1 MSDAKTYVFGQDSN
15 NLNALLPLLQQR
27 GVDPS
32 IIAMLNNGNWGN
44 GSFIW
49 VIFLFILFG
58 WGNNGSWGNNN
69 GQVLNAVNDS
79 TGRELLMQAINGNG
93 SAIGQLATKLNCD
106 INSVQ
111 STLNTIGTQI
121 SSVGNQVGMSG
132 QQVINAIQQGNMGL
146 AQQFAQCCCDNKQLV
161 TQMGYEGQ
169 IRDLTN
175 TQQLT
180 SQINTVNTGMER
192 GFSSVA
198 YTTAQ
203 QTCAIQNSMK
213 DQTQTIIDK
222 LANMEANAQ
231 QDKINTLTAQLT
243 AATSRAERAAE
254 LKPIIDELNAIKC
267 NQPSTTTIQ
276 YPNIVGIPAAQIYG
290 YGTSTGYWG

>member
-15 NLNALLPLLQQR
+15 NLNALLPLLQQK

-32 IIAMLNNGNWGN
+32 IIAMLNNGNFGN
-44 GSFIW
+44 NNFIW
-49 VIFLFILFG
+49 IIFLFLIFG
-58 WGNNGSWGNNN
+58 WGNNGNWGSNN

-93 SAIGQLATKLNCD
+93 TAIGQLATKLNCD
-106 INSVQ
+106 INTVQ
-111 STLNTIGTQI
+111 TALTSIGTQV
-121 SSVGNQVGMSG
+121 SNVGNQVGLTS
-132 QQVINAIQQGNMGL
+132 QQVVNAIQQGNMSL
-146 AQQFAQCCCDNKQLV
+146 AQQFAQCCCDNKLLV
-161 TQMGYEGQ
+161 TQMGYDGQ

-198 YTTAQ
+198 YETAQ

-222 LANMEANAQ
+222 LNSMEANAQ

-254 LKPIIDELNAIKC
+254 LKPIIDELNAIKSA
-267 NQPSTTTIQ
+267 QPSTTTIQ
-276 YPNIVGIPAAQIYG
+276 YPNIVGIPAAQL
-290 YGTSTGYWG
+290 YGTNTGYWG

>member
-15 NLNALLPLLQQR
+15 NLNALLPLLQQK

-32 IIAMLNNGNWGN
+32 IMAMLNNGNFGN
-44 GSFIW
+44 NSFIW
-49 VIFLFILFG
+49 IIFLFLIFG
-58 WGNNGSWGNNN
+58 WGNNGNWGSNN

-93 SAIGQLATKLNCD
+93 TAIGQLATKLNCD
-106 INSVQ
+106 INTVQ
-111 STLNTIGTQI
+111 TALTSIGTQV
-121 SSVGNQVGMSG
+121 SNVGNQVGLTS
-132 QQVINAIQQGNMGL
+132 QQVVNAIQQGNMSL
-146 AQQFAQCCCDNKQLV
+146 AQQFAQCCCDNKLLV
-161 TQMGYEGQ
+161 TQMGYDGQ

-198 YTTAQ
+198 YETAQ

-222 LANMEANAQ
+222 LNNMEANAQ

-254 LKPIIDELNAIKC
+254 LKPIIDELNAIKSA
-267 NQPSTTTIQ
+267 QPSTTTIQ
-276 YPNIVGIPAAQIYG
+276 YPNIVGIPAAQL
-290 YGTSTGYWG
+290 YGTNTGYWG

>member
-15 NLNALLPLLQQR
+15 NLNALLPLLQQK

-32 IIAMLNNGNWGN
+32 IIAMLNNGNFGN
-44 GSFIW
+44 NSFIW
-49 VIFLFILFG
+49 IIFLFLIFG
-58 WGNNGSWGNNN
+58 WGNNGNWGSNN

-93 SAIGQLATKLNCD
+93 TAIGQLATKLNCD
-106 INSVQ
+106 INTVQ
-111 STLNTIGTQI
+111 AALTSIGTQV
-121 SSVGNQVGMSG
+121 SNVGNQVGLTS
-132 QQVINAIQQGNMGL
+132 QQVVNAIQQGNMSL
-146 AQQFAQCCCDNKQLV
+146 AQQFAQCCCDNKLLV
-161 TQMGYEGQ
+161 TQMGYDGQ

-198 YTTAQ
+198 YETAQ

-222 LANMEANAQ
+222 LNSIEANAQ

-254 LKPIIDELNAIKC
+254 LKPIIDELNAIKSA
-267 NQPSTTTIQ
+267 QPSTTTIQ
-276 YPNIVGIPAAQIYG
+276 YPNIVGIPAAQL
-290 YGTSTGYWG
+290 YGTNTGYWG

>member
-15 NLNALLPLLQQR
+15 NLNALLPLLQQK

-32 IIAMLNNGNWGN
+32 IIAMLNNGNFGN
-44 GSFIW
+44 NNFIW
-49 VIFLFILFG
+49 IIFLFLIFG
-58 WGNNGSWGNNN
+58 WGNNGNWGSNN

-93 SAIGQLATKLNCD
+93 TAIGQLATKLNCD
-106 INSVQ
+106 INTVQ
-111 STLNTIGTQI
+111 TALTSIGTQV
-121 SSVGNQVGMSG
+121 SNVGNQVGLTS
-132 QQVINAIQQGNMGL
+132 QQVVNAIQQGNMSL
-146 AQQFAQCCCDNKQLV
+146 AQQFAQCCCDNKLLV
-161 TQMGYEGQ
+161 TQMGYDGQ

-198 YTTAQ
+198 YETAQ

-222 LANMEANAQ
+222 LNSMEANAQ

-243 AATSRAERAAE
+243 AATSRAERATE
-254 LKPIIDELNAIKC
+254 LKPIIDELNAIKSA
-267 NQPSTTTIQ
+267 QPSTTTIQ
-276 YPNIVGIPAAQIYG
+276 YPNIVGIPAAQL
-290 YGTSTGYWG
+290 YGTNTGYWG

>member
-15 NLNALLPLLQQR
+15 NLNALLPLLQQK

-32 IIAMLNNGNWGN
+32 IIAMLNNGNFGN
-44 GSFIW
+44 NSFIW
-49 VIFLFILFG
+49 IIFLFLIFG
-58 WGNNGSWGNNN
+58 WGNNGNWGSNN

-93 SAIGQLATKLNCD
+93 TAIGQLATKLNCD
-106 INSVQ
+106 INTVQ
-111 STLNTIGTQI
+111 AALTSIGTQV
-121 SSVGNQVGMSG
+121 SNVGNQVGLTS
-132 QQVINAIQQGNMGL
+132 QQVVNAIQQGNMSL
-146 AQQFAQCCCDNKQLV
+146 AQQFAQCCCDNKLLV
-161 TQMGYEGQ
+161 TQMGYDGQ

-198 YTTAQ
+198 YKTAQ

-222 LANMEANAQ
+222 LNSIEANAQ

-254 LKPIIDELNAIKC
+254 LKPIIDELNAIKSA
-267 NQPSTTTIQ
+267 QPSTTTIQ
-276 YPNIVGIPAAQIYG
+276 YPNIVGIPAAQL
-290 YGTSTGYWG
+290 YGTNTGYWG

>member
-15 NLNALLPLLQQR
+15 NLSALVPFLQQR

-32 IIAMLNNGNWGN
+32 IIAMLNNGNYGN
-44 GSFIW
+44 NSFIW
-49 VIFLFILFG
+49 IIFLFVLFG
-58 WGNNGSWGNNN
+58 WGNNGTWGNNN

-93 SAIGQLATKLNCD
+93 TAIGRLATKLNCD
-106 INSVQ
+106 INTVQTALNSVSMQ
-111 STLNTIGTQI
+111 VSN
-121 SSVGNQVGMSG
+121 VGNQVGLSS
-132 QQVINAIQQGNMGL
+132 QQVINSIQQGNMSL
-146 AQQFAQCCCDNKQLV
+146 AQQFAQCCCDNKLLV

-169 IRDLTN
+169 LRDAAN
-175 TQQLT
+175 TQQLA
-180 SQINTVNTGMER
+180 SQINTVNTGLER

-198 YTTAQ
+198 YETAQ

-222 LANMEANAQ
+222 LSSMEANAQ

-243 AATSRAERAAE
+243 AATSRAERTAE
-254 LKPIIDELNAIKC
+254 LKPIIDELNAIK
-267 NQPSTTTIQ
+267 NAQPSTATVQ
-276 YPNIVGIPAAQIYG
+276 YPNIVGIPAAQL
-290 YGTSTGYWG
+290 YGTNTGYWG

>member
-15 NLNALLPLLQQR
+15 NLSALVPFLQQR

-32 IIAMLNNGNWGN
+32 IIAMLNNGNYGN
-44 GSFIW
+44 NSFIW
-49 VIFLFILFG
+49 IIFLFALFG
-58 WGNNGSWGNNN
+58 WGNNGTWGNNN

-93 SAIGQLATKLNCD
+93 TAIGQLATKLNCD
-106 INSVQ
+106 INTIQTALNSVGMQ
-111 STLNTIGTQI
+111 VSN
-121 SSVGNQVGMSG
+121 VGNQVGLSS
-132 QQVINAIQQGNMGL
+132 QQVINSIQQGNMSL
-146 AQQFAQCCCDNKQLV
+146 AQQFAQCCCDNKLLV

-169 IRDLTN
+169 LRDTTN
-175 TQQLT
+175 TQQLA
-180 SQINTVNTGMER
+180 SQINTVNTGLER

-198 YTTAQ
+198 YETAQ

-222 LANMEANAQ
+222 LSNMEANAQ

-254 LKPIIDELNAIKC
+254 LKPIIDELNAIK
-267 NQPSTTTIQ
+267 NAQPSTATVQ
-276 YPNIVGIPAAQIYG
+276 YPNIVGIPAAQL
-290 YGTSTGYWG
+290 YGTNTGYWG

>member
-15 NLNALLPLLQQR
+15 NLNALLPLLQQK

-32 IIAMLNNGNWGN
+32 IIAMLNNGNFGN
-44 GSFIW
+44 NSFIW
-49 VIFLFILFG
+49 IIFLFLIFG
-58 WGNNGSWGNNN
+58 WGNNGNWGSNN

-93 SAIGQLATKLNCD
+93 TAIGQLATKLNCD
-106 INSVQ
+106 INTVQ
-111 STLNTIGTQI
+111 AALTSIGTQV
-121 SSVGNQVGMSG
+121 SNVGNQVGLTS
-132 QQVINAIQQGNMGL
+132 QQVVNAIQQGNMSL
-146 AQQFAQCCCDNKQLV
+146 AQQFAQCCCDNKLLV
-161 TQMGYEGQ
+161 TQMGYDGQ

-198 YTTAQ
+198 YETAQ

-222 LANMEANAQ
+222 LNNMEANAQ

-254 LKPIIDELNAIKC
+254 LKPIIDELNAIKSA
-267 NQPSTTTIQ
+267 QPSTTTIQ
-276 YPNIVGIPAAQIYG
+276 YPNIVGIPAAQL
-290 YGTSTGYWG
+290 YGTNTGYWG

>member
-15 NLNALLPLLQQR
+15 NINALLPLLQQR

-32 IIAMLNNGNWGN
+32 TIAMLNNGNFGN
-44 GSFIW
+44 NSFIW
-49 VIFLFILFG
+49 IIFLFILFG
-58 WGNNGSWGNNN
+58 WGNNGNWGNNN

-93 SAIGQLATKLNCD
+93 TAIGQLATKLNCD

-111 STLNTIGTQI
+111 TALNSLGTQI
-121 SSVGNQVGMSG
+121 LTVGNQVGMSG
-132 QQVINAIQQGNMGL
+132 QQVINAIQQGNMSL
-146 AQQFAQCCCDNKQLV
+146 SQQFAQCCCDNKLLV

-169 IRDLTN
+169 LRDLAN

-180 SQINTVNTGMER
+180 AQINNVNTGMER
-192 GFSSVA
+192 GFSSVS
-198 YTTAQ
+198 YNTAQ
-203 QTCAIQNSMK
+203 QTCDIQNSMK
-213 DQTQTIIDK
+213 DQTQTILNK
-222 LANMEANAQ
+222 LSSMEANAQ

-254 LKPIIDELNAIKC
+254 LKPIIDELNAIKSS
-267 NQPSTTTIQ
+267 QPSTTTVQ
-276 YPNIVGIPAAQIYG
+276 YPNIVGIPATQLYG
-290 YGTSTGYWG
+290 NNTGYWG

>member
-15 NLNALLPLLQQR
+15 NLNALLPLLQQK

-32 IIAMLNNGNWGN
+32 IIAMLNNGNFGN
-44 GSFIW
+44 NSFIW
-49 VIFLFILFG
+49 IIFLFLIFG
-58 WGNNGSWGNNN
+58 WGNNGNWGSNN

-93 SAIGQLATKLNCD
+93 TAIGQLATKLNCG
-106 INSVQ
+106 INTVQ
-111 STLNTIGTQI
+111 TALTSIGTQV
-121 SSVGNQVGMSG
+121 SSVGNQVGLTS
-132 QQVINAIQQGNMGL
+132 QQVVNAIQQGNMTL
-146 AQQFAQCCCDNKQLV
+146 AQQFAQCCCDNKLLV
-161 TQMGYEGQ
+161 TQMGYDGQ

-198 YTTAQ
+198 YETAQ

-222 LANMEANAQ
+222 LNNMEANAQ

-254 LKPIIDELNAIKC
+254 LKPIIDELNAIKSA
-267 NQPSTTTIQ
+267 QPSTTTIQ
-276 YPNIVGIPAAQIYG
+276 YPNIVGIPATQL
-290 YGTSTGYWG
+290 YGTNTGYWG

>member
-15 NLNALLPLLQQR
+15 NLNALLPLLQQK

-32 IIAMLNNGNWGN
+32 IIAMLNNGNFGN
-44 GSFIW
+44 NSFIW
-49 VIFLFILFG
+49 IIFLFLIFG
-58 WGNNGSWGNNN
+58 WGNNGNWGSNN

-93 SAIGQLATKLNCD
+93 TAIGQLATKLNCD
-106 INSVQ
+106 INTVQ
-111 STLNTIGTQI
+111 TALTSIGTQV
-121 SSVGNQVGMSG
+121 SNVGNQVGLTS
-132 QQVINAIQQGNMGL
+132 QQVVNAIQQGNMSL
-146 AQQFAQCCCDNKQLV
+146 AQQFAQCCCDNKLLV
-161 TQMGYEGQ
+161 TQMGYDGQ

-198 YTTAQ
+198 YETAQ
-203 QTCAIQNSMK
+203 QTCTIQNSMK

-222 LANMEANAQ
+222 LNNMEANAQ

-254 LKPIIDELNAIKC
+254 LKPIIDELNAIKSA
-267 NQPSTTTIQ
+267 QPSTTTIQ
-276 YPNIVGIPAAQIYG
+276 YPNIVGIPAAQL
-290 YGTSTGYWG
+290 YGTNTGYWG

>member
-15 NLNALLPLLQQR
+15 NLNALLPLLQQK

-32 IIAMLNNGNWGN
+32 IIAMLNNGNFGN
-44 GSFIW
+44 NSFIW
-49 VIFLFILFG
+49 IIFLFLIFG
-58 WGNNGSWGNNN
+58 WGNNGNWGSNN

-93 SAIGQLATKLNCD
+93 TAIGQLATKLNCD
-106 INSVQ
+106 INTVQ
-111 STLNTIGTQI
+111 TALTSIGTQV
-121 SSVGNQVGMSG
+121 SNVGNQVGLTS
-132 QQVINAIQQGNMGL
+132 QQVVNAIQQGNMSL
-146 AQQFAQCCCDNKQLV
+146 AQQFAQCCCDNKLLV
-161 TQMGYEGQ
+161 TQMGYDGQ

-198 YTTAQ
+198 YETAQ

-222 LANMEANAQ
+222 LNNMEANAQ

-254 LKPIIDELNAIKC
+254 LKPIIDELNAIKSA
-267 NQPSTTTIQ
+267 QPSTTTIQ
-276 YPNIVGIPAAQIYG
+276 YPNIVGIPAAQL
-290 YGTSTGYWG
+290 YGTNTGYWG

>member
-1 MSDAKTYVFGQDSN
+1 MSDAKTYVFGQDSS
-15 NLNALLPLLQQR
+15 NLNALLPLLQQK

-32 IIAMLNNGNWGN
+32 IIAMLNNGNFGN
-44 GSFIW
+44 NSFIW

-58 WGNNGSWGNNN
+58 WGNNGNWGNNN

-79 TGRELLMQAINGNG
+79 TGRDLLMQAINGNG
-93 SAIGQLATKLNCD
+93 TAIGQLSTKLNCD
-106 INSVQ
+106 INTVQ
-111 STLNTIGTQI
+111 SALNAVSTQV
-121 SSVGNQVGMSG
+121 SNVGNQVGLTS
-132 QQVINAIQQGNMGL
+132 QQVVNAIQQGNMSL
-146 AQQFAQCCCDNKQLV
+146 AQQFAQCCCDNKLLV

-180 SQINTVNTGMER
+180 AQINTVNTGVER

-198 YTTAQ
+198 YETAQ

-222 LANMEANAQ
+222 LASMEANAQ
-231 QDKINTLTAQLT
+231 QDKINTLTAQLA

-254 LKPIIDELNAIKC
+254 LKPIIDELNAIKSA
-267 NQPSTTTIQ
+267 QPSTTTIQ
-276 YPNIVGIPAAQIYG
+276 YPNIVGIPASQLYG
-290 YGTSTGYWG
+290 YSTTGYWG